1 MSSSPSSQQ
10 WTRAPILFQKTAIR
24 LARKAISERMISWSR
39 RVMDLTS
46 GFDFLSVDG
55 LNAEFALSHF
65 SLLPSSGAV
74 H

>member
-1 MSSSPSSQQ
+1 MDARTNSLPKYRDS
-10 WTRAPILFQKTAIR
+10 
-24 LARKAISERMISWSR
+24 LARKTISERMISRSR

-55 LNAEFALSHF
+55 LNAEFAISHF
-65 SLLPSSGAV
+65 FLLPSSGAV